1 MAEGGFVGTA
11 LLTLGAT
18 DPTLLDQDDVANDVV
33 FSLDDVTAS
42 QQSSTISPSS
52 ASSCLTDRGGKVKS
66 IFSPSPSLLTPSPLT
81 PSLFTPSPAP
91 PSPRGPCW
99 CIENGFTTATT
110 IGSSSDPLL
119 TFLLFSLIR
128 NFVFSGIT
136 ALFEPPL
143 LVGGVFRRVAGFF
156 KPAQCVAGLFWLL
169 ECVVVFFK
177 ATECVAW
184 PSEPPECVAGF
195 FKPPQCEAGLFW
207 PPYCGLVD
215 TAAAGG
221 GIGGVLWTG
230 ENRVL

>member
-18 DPTLLDQDDVANDVV
+18 DPTLLDQDDVADDVV

-66 IFSPSPSLLTPSPLT
+66 IFSSPSPSLLTPSPLT
-81 PSLFTPSPAP
+81 PSLFTPSP
-91 PSPRGPCW
+91 RGPCW
-99 CIENGFTTATT
+99 CVENGFTTATT

-177 ATECVAW
+177 
-184 PSEPPECVAGF
+184 PPE
-195 FKPPQCEAGLFW
+195 CEAGLLW

>member
-11 LLTLGAT
+11 LLTLGAP
-18 DPTLLDQDDVANDVV
+18 DPTLLDQDDVADDVV

-42 QQSSTISPSS
+42 RP
-52 ASSCLTDRGGKVKS
+52 
-66 IFSPSPSLLTPSPLT
+66 SPSPSLL
-81 PSLFTPSPAP
+81 TPSPAP
-91 PSPRGPCW
+91 PSPRGPCL
-99 CIENGFTTATT
+99 CVENGFTTATT

-136 ALFEPPL
+136 ALFKPPL

-207 PPYCGLVD
+207 PPDCVLVD

-221 GIGGVLWTG
+221 GIGGVSWTG

>member
-1 MAEGGFVGTA
+1 MV
-11 LLTLGAT
+11 
-18 DPTLLDQDDVANDVV
+18 
-33 FSLDDVTAS
+33 
-42 QQSSTISPSS
+42 
-52 ASSCLTDRGGKVKS
+52 R
-66 IFSPSPSLLTPSPLT
+66 
-81 PSLFTPSPAP
+81 
-91 PSPRGPCW
+91 
-99 CIENGFTTATT
+99 

-156 KPAQCVAGLFWLL
+156 KPAQCVAGLLWLL
-169 ECVVVFFK
+169 ECAVVFFK
-177 ATECVAW
+177 ATE
-184 PSEPPECVAGF
+184 
-195 FKPPQCEAGLFW
+195 CEAGLFW